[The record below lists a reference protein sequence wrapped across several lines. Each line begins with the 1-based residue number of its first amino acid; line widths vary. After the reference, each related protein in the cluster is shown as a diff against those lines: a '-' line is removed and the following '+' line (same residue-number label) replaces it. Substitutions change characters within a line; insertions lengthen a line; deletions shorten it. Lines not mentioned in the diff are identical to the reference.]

1 MTQYCPFRVQ
11 TSCSEGVGVM
21 TEMIDELEEKRS
33 RQNSEA
39 ERRKRLRD
47 ELNEKT
53 RQWADKRDVLNSQV
67 RKLIDEAN
75 TRRENRDRLNSE
87 VREVKAK
94 RDEWN
99 HKFNDFSDKVQ
110 ALRREKMP
118 KDGIPIRRIRAE
130 LRALEKK
137 HMTSVLSP
145 EKERGLVEQISELS
159 GKLQAMERE
168 IEQFAEVRSAEKEA
182 REAKDQAEHFHRQ
195 VAEFAEKAQA
205 EHDAMLKLYDE
216 ADQLR
221 KEADQAQEKF
231 IETKLAADEEH
242 REHIEH
248 IRQVHD
254 FDKLISGIRDKSRR
268 AKREKDETVAKK
280 EAEEIFERFKSG
292 EKLSTDDL
300 MILQKS
306 GYL

>member
-1 MTQYCPFRVQ
+1 
-11 TSCSEGVGVM
+11 
-21 TEMIDELEEKRS
+21 MIEELEEKRA

-39 ERRKRLRD
+39 EQHKRQRD
-47 ELNEKT
+47 ELNDRT
-53 RQWADKRDVLNSQV
+53 RQWADKRDELNAQV

-75 TRRENRDRLNSE
+75 IHRENRDRLNAE
-87 VREVKAK
+87 VREAKAK

-99 HKFNDFSDKVQ
+99 RKFNECSDTVQ
-110 ALRREKMP
+110 TLRREKMP
-118 KDGIPIRRIRAE
+118 KDGVPIRRIRAE

-145 EKERGLVEQISELS
+145 EKERALVEQMSLLS
-159 GKLQAMERE
+159 SKLQAMEKE
-168 IEQFAEVRSAEKEA
+168 LEQFAEVRAAEKDA
-182 REAKDQAEHFHRQ
+182 RDAKDNAEKYHMEVGER
-195 VAEFAEKAQA
+195 AEKAQA
-205 EHDAMLKLYDE
+205 EHDSMLKQYEE
-216 ADQLR
+216 ADVLR

-254 FDKLISGIRDKSRR
+254 FDKLIAGMRDRSRK

-292 EKLSTDDL
+292 EKLSTDDI
-300 MILQKS
+300 MVLQKS

>member
-1 MTQYCPFRVQ
+1 
-11 TSCSEGVGVM
+11 M
-21 TEMIDELEEKRS
+21 TEMVEELEEKRA
-33 RQNSEA
+33 RQNAEA
-39 ERRKRLRD
+39 ERHKRQRD
-47 ELNEKT
+47 DLNEKT
-53 RQWADKRDVLNSQV
+53 RHWADERDALNSQV

-75 TRRENRDRLNSE
+75 ARRENRDKLNSE

-99 HKFNDFSDKVQ
+99 RKFNDLSDRVQ
-110 ALRREKMP
+110 DLRREKTP

-130 LRALEKK
+130 LRTLEKK

-145 EKERGLVEQISELS
+145 EKERDLVEQISHLS

-168 IEQFAEVRSAEKEA
+168 IEQFTEVRAAEKEA
-182 REAKDQAEHFHRQ
+182 REAKDQAELFHRQ
-195 VAEFAEKAQA
+195 VAELAEKAQS

-216 ADQLR
+216 ADRLR
-221 KEADQAQEKF
+221 KEADDAQEKF

-254 FDKLISGIRDKSRR
+254 FDKLIAGIRDKSRR
-268 AKREKDETVAKK
+268 AKRESDETVVKK